1 MVDCPMDA
9 RMNDLWGGGLTRV
22 TCTGLLRPDS
32 QEFPIFLDELRVLD
46 ALALC
51 HVCAL
56 LSKLVLAARAISG
69 FVNKKRKIVSFFPL
83 AIVLDLLAH
92 MVTSLHLIVNLSLY
106 SSFGNVCLNRK

>member
-1 MVDCPMDA
+1 MGWWFDTCYVHRTFTA
-9 RMNDLWGGGLTRV
+9 RFAR
-22 TCTGLLRPDS
+22 
-32 QEFPIFLDELRVLD
+32 IFFLIDDIRVLD
-46 ALALC
+46 TLALC

-69 FVNKKRKIVSFFPL
+69 FVDKKRKIVSFFPL